1 MLTTNRATL
10 SFIQAID
17 FDEVLAMFH
26 EPETFKYI
34 APLEGKTDDEYLKIL
49 KTKVEENISEA
60 GFYWIARLKSNGE
73 FVGAINL
80 NPRKDIQHIQLGY
93 QIRKKF
99 WGQGFATELSA
110 AVLEFAKNERQLD
123 SVIAVFVESH
133 IASRKILEKLG
144 FQPLERRQTGV
155 ELLEVYQLKF

>member
-1 MLTTNRATL
+1 MLQTKRATL
-10 SFIQAID
+10 SFIQSTD

-34 APLEGKTDDEYLKIL
+34 APLKGKSDEEYLNIL

-60 GFYWIARLKSNGE
+60 GFYWVARKKSDGA
-73 FVGAINL
+73 FIGAINL
-80 NPRKDIQHIQLGY
+80 NPRKDIQGIQLGY
-93 QIRKKF
+93 QISRKF

-110 AVLEFAKNERQLD
+110 AVLAFAKNERQLK

-133 IASRKILEKLG
+133 IASRRILEKLE
-144 FQPLERRQTGV
+144 FQPLERIQSGV
-155 ELLEVYQLKF
+155 ELLELYQLEF